1 MPVKRSLWPKG
12 IINRNYLINII
23 HQQEVR
29 SIPPAQASETAAE
42 KRDSANLS
50 HICRIDRPLKNVI
63 SVFLPGL
70 GYHLLITG
78 LAIFVIFHDITEP
91 ERRGL

>member
-1 MPVKRSLWPKG
+1 MPVKRSLWPKE

-29 SIPPAQASETAAE
+29 SIPPARASETAAE

-50 HICRIDRPLKNVI
+50 DWQFMANSCKKCLKAGKI
-63 SVFLPGL
+63 RSELKFKMSQRHRQSP
-70 GYHLLITG
+70 
-78 LAIFVIFHDITEP
+78 
-91 ERRGL
+91 

>member
-50 HICRIDRPLKNVI
+50 NINDLEKQGGGLYIYY
-63 SVFLPGL
+63 VF
-70 GYHLLITG
+70 
-78 LAIFVIFHDITEP
+78 
-91 ERRGL
+91 